1 MQYIIV
7 VLTKGS
13 TYPQTESKGHS
24 HDFRIQD
31 YSLIQQPCPERL
43 VRKEA
48 IPDWTG
54 LPKSSSY
61 RLHQPAE

>member
-13 TYPQTESKGHS
+13 TYPQTESQGHS

-31 YSLIQQPCPERL
+31 YSLIQQPCPESL
-43 VRKEA
+43 VRKEVIA
-48 IPDWTG
+48 DWTR
-54 LPKSSSY
+54 LPKGSSY
-61 RLHQPAE
+61 RLHQATD

>member
-1 MQYIIV
+1 MPYITV

-13 TYPQTESKGHS
+13 TYPQTESQGHS

-31 YSLIQQPCPERL
+31 SSLIQQPCPERP
-43 VRKEA
+43 VRTEA
-48 IPDWTG
+48 IADWTR
-54 LPKSSSY
+54 LPKGSSY